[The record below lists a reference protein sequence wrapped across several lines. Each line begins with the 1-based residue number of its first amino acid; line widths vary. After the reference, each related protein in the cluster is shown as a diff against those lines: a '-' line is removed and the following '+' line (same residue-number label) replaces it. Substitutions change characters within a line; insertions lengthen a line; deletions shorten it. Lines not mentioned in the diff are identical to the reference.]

1 MLFEASTSSSGVVH
15 LSGELD
21 LGTVG
26 QLEAA
31 LTPMIAQGGPVTLQV
46 SGLDFMDSTGL
57 HALVKAATSL
67 GDRGC
72 LVIHGL
78 DGKGR
83 IRKLI
88 ELSQIERL
96 RNIHVIPC
104 DIL

>member
-1 MLFEASTSSSGVVH
+1 MLFEVTTSPTGVVH

-21 LGTVG
+21 MGTVG
-26 QLEAA
+26 QLEDA
-31 LTPMIAQGGPVTLQV
+31 LTPMITHGGPIVVQV
-46 SGLDFMDSTGL
+46 SELDFMDSTGL
-57 HALVKAATSL
+57 HAFVKAATRL

-83 IRKLI
+83 IQKLI

-96 RNIHVIPC
+96 GNIHIIPC
-104 DIL
+104 DVV

>member
-1 MLFEASTSSSGVVH
+1 MLFEVTTSPTGAVH

-21 LGTVG
+21 VGTVG
-26 QLEAA
+26 QLEVVLAP
-31 LTPMIAQGGPVTLQV
+31 LITEGGPIVLQV
-46 SGLDFMDSTGL
+46 SELAFMDSAGL
-57 HALVKAATSL
+57 HALVKTATAL
-67 GDRGC
+67 GGRGC

-83 IRKLI
+83 IQKLI

-104 DIL
+104 DVV

>member
-1 MLFEASTSSSGVVH
+1 MLFEVSTSASGFLD

-21 LGTVG
+21 VGTVG
-26 QLEAA
+26 QLESA
-31 LTPMIAQGGPVTLQV
+31 LTPMIGQGGVVTVQV

-72 LVIHGL
+72 IVIHGL

-96 RNIHVIPC
+96 GNIHVIPC
-104 DIL
+104 DVL

>member
-1 MLFEASTSSSGVVH
+1 MLFEVNTSPSGALS

-26 QLEAA
+26 QLEDA
-31 LTPMIAQGGPVTLQV
+31 LAPLISEGGTITVQV
-46 SGLDFMDSTGL
+46 SDLDFMDSTAL

-67 GDRGC
+67 GGRGC

-88 ELSQIERL
+88 ELSRIGEV
-96 RNIHVIPC
+96 RNVHVIPC
-104 DIL
+104 DV